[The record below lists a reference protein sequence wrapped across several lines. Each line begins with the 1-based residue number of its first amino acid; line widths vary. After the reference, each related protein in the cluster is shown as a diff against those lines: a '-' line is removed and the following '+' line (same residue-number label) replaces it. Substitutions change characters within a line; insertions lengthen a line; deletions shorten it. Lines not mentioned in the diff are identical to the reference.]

1 MLNEE
6 PKYCWEFHHCPEEA
20 RKDCPAHIYPDEK
33 CWQIASNYCTK
44 FIGGGAVNTVCLN
57 VSGKE
62 GILNCRHSCEWFK
75 KFNPH
80 LFN

>member
-1 MLNEE
+1 MRSLNIVGS
-6 PKYCWEFHHCPEEA
+6 FIIV
-20 RKDCPAHIYPDEK
+20 RKKPGRIVLPTFIPTRNAGKLPVI
-33 CWQIASNYCTK
+33 IAPSLS
-44 FIGGGAVNTVCLN
+44 GGGAVNTVCLN